1 MSKPCYN
8 KQTMMAQPIF
18 EKEEI
23 HSRQED
29 FRSLPILAGREGLP
43 VAPGETSIG
52 DGGAVKPEESGVS
65 PVVAGRLVAVTSAGE
80 QALQMNVQMEQL
92 PNGSV
97 RARFADEAATIGFTF
112 HIFVNN
118 LGNININTQY
128 TNKPLRESLLSARF
142 LRTLATEPGHLFAET
157 HQPAFN
163 RFLVHELPI
172 VMPEPKLLD
181 HENRLRLLE
190 DLYEI
195 WTDAGVEI
203 RYPAET
209 DDVEGYNNLQIV
221 LDAVRGGWVAQPV
234 ETFDTPMNQ
243 PFVQDISAEL
253 AEHGAVHRAFIFD
266 VPDES
271 YRVFAETMHLGPS
284 RRYLSGAQLITT
296 CEEITDWLKRSPKDE
311 HTLVL
316 KWEPVDNLPMHI
328 FFEDWPKSSLETVQR
343 ELREF
348 EVVYGVGSQRFKQ
361 AWERKEG
368 WTADIQ
374 DASRW
379 LSLMQASEEL
389 TAED

>member
-1 MSKPCYN
+1 
-8 KQTMMAQPIF
+8 MMAQPAF

-29 FRSLPILAGREGLP
+29 FRSLPLLALREGLP
-43 VAPGETSIG
+43 VAPGESSIG
-52 DGGAVKPEESGVS
+52 DRDTIEPVESDVS
-65 PVVAGRLVAVTSAGE
+65 PAVAGRLVTVTGAGE
-80 QALQMNVQMEQL
+80 KALQMKVRMEQL

-97 RARFADEAATIGFTF
+97 RAHFADEATTIGFTF
-112 HIFVNN
+112 HVFVNN

-128 TNKPLRESLLSARF
+128 TNKPLRDALLSARF
-142 LRTLATEPGHLFAET
+142 LNTLATESGHLFAET
-157 HQPAFN
+157 HQPVFN

-172 VMPEPKLLD
+172 AVPEHKLLD
-181 HENRLRLLE
+181 HKNRLRLLE

-253 AEHGAVHRAFIFD
+253 AEHGTVRRAFVFD

-271 YRVFAETMHLGPS
+271 YRVFGEVVHLGPS
-284 RRYLSGAQLITT
+284 RRYLSGAQLVTSL
-296 CEEITDWLKRSPKDE
+296 EELQDWLKRKSNE
-311 HTLVL
+311 ENTLAL
-316 KWEPVDNLPMHI
+316 KWEPVDDLPMHI
-328 FFEDWPKSSLETVQR
+328 F
-343 ELREF
+343 
-348 EVVYGVGSQRFKQ
+348 
-361 AWERKEG
+361 
-368 WTADIQ
+368 
-374 DASRW
+374 
-379 LSLMQASEEL
+379 
-389 TAED
+389 